1 MSISLLYTLVPLFVA
16 WCAQTLKIAIDFYQ
30 TRKISVSAIFSSWGF
45 PSTHATMTSSAI
57 MTVYMWQGYDTP
69 LLCVVIVFSILIRYD
84 AINVRF
90 QSGIHAH
97 YINTIRNEIV
107 GILAVPDHT
116 RLMQLK
122 ERIGHTPIEMIAW
135 VIFGGS
141 ISRILMHNMTY
152 IYTWYFYFFGSIW

>member
-16 WCAQTLKIAIDFYQ
+16 WCAQALKIAIDFWS
-30 TRKISVSAIFSSWGF
+30 TGKITLSSIFSSGWF

-57 MTVYMWQGYDTP
+57 MTVYMRQWYNTP
-69 LLCVVIVFSILIRYD
+69 LLCVVIVFSILIWYD

-90 QSGIHAH
+90 QSWIHAH
-97 YINTIRNEIV
+97 YINTIRNEIIWIV
-107 GILAVPDHT
+107 SISDHA

-135 VIFGGS
+135 VIFGWG
-141 ISRILMHNMTY
+141 ISWILIHNIEY
-152 IYTWYFYFFGSIW
+152 IYRLLLYLLASI